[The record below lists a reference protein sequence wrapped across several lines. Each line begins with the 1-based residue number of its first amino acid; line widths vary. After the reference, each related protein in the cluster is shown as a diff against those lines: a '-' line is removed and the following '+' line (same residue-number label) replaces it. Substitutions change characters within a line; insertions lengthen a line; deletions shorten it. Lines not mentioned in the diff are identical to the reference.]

1 MFKAKDIMI
10 KSVFTVK
17 KETPIYVAIKLL
29 AEKNI
34 TGLPVVS
41 DDMHLVG
48 IITEKD
54 MMKLMYDPDIEYC
67 QVKDLMTSKV
77 VYFDENDKIQDVCKK
92 LIENNFRRVPIL
104 SKGKVVGIISR
115 SDIIKFILLKTLKHP
130 NNTSSFDH

>member
-10 KSVFTVK
+10 KNVITVK
-17 KETPIYVAIKLL
+17 KETPIYKAIKLL

-41 DDMHLVG
+41 DDMHLLG

-67 QVKDLMTSKV
+67 QVADLMTSKV
-77 VYFDENDKIQDVCKK
+77 VYFDENDKIQDVCQK
-92 LIENNFRRVPIL
+92 LMENNFRRVPIL
-104 SKGKVVGIISR
+104 SEGKVVGIISR
-115 SDIIKFILLKTLKHP
+115 SDIIKFILLKTLKP
-130 NNTSSFDH
+130 AKNKSTFDH